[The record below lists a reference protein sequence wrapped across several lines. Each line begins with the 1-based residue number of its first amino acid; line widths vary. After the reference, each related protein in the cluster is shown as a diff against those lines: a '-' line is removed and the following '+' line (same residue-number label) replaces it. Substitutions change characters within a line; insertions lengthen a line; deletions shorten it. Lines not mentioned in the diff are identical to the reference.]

1 MKEDGARWKAHLN
14 GSRSHAEVMNKS
26 WNGKTLTDLKGSIKL
41 QRTEEFAAFLIRE
54 IVRGLDD
61 DD

>member
-1 MKEDGARWKAHLN
+1 MAPDASG
-14 GSRSHAEVMNKS
+14 
-26 WNGKTLTDLKGSIKL
+26 GKRMIYIILFLL
-41 QRTEEFAAFLIRE
+41 VFAAFLILE

>member
-1 MKEDGARWKAHLN
+1 MAQEASGGERMTYLILFFL
-14 GSRSHAEVMNKS
+14 V
-26 WNGKTLTDLKGSIKL
+26 
-41 QRTEEFAAFLIRE
+41 FAAFMIRE

>member
-1 MKEDGARWKAHLN
+1 MRIVDVAPAASGGERMTYIVLFF
-14 GSRSHAEVMNKS
+14 
-26 WNGKTLTDLKGSIKL
+26 LI
-41 QRTEEFAAFLIRE
+41 FAAFLIRE

>member
-1 MKEDGARWKAHLN
+1 MRIIELAPDASGGERMTYIVLFFL
-14 GSRSHAEVMNKS
+14 V
-26 WNGKTLTDLKGSIKL
+26 
-41 QRTEEFAAFLIRE
+41 FAALLIRE

>member
-1 MKEDGARWKAHLN
+1 MAPDASGGERMIYLILFFL
-14 GSRSHAEVMNKS
+14 V
-26 WNGKTLTDLKGSIKL
+26 
-41 QRTEEFAAFLIRE
+41 FAAFLIRE

>member
-1 MKEDGARWKAHLN
+1 MAPAASG
-14 GSRSHAEVMNKS
+14 
-26 WNGKTLTDLKGSIKL
+26 GKRMTYIILFFLV
-41 QRTEEFAAFLIRE
+41 FAAFLIRE

>member
-1 MKEDGARWKAHLN
+1 MRIIELASAASGGERMTYIVLFFL
-14 GSRSHAEVMNKS
+14 V
-26 WNGKTLTDLKGSIKL
+26 
-41 QRTEEFAAFLIRE
+41 FAAFLIRE

>member
-1 MKEDGARWKAHLN
+1 MRGALFGMAQEASGGEQMIYIALFLL
-14 GSRSHAEVMNKS
+14 V
-26 WNGKTLTDLKGSIKL
+26 
-41 QRTEEFAAFLIRE
+41 FAAFLIRE

>member
-1 MKEDGARWKAHLN
+1 MRIIELAPDASGGCRMTYILLFFL
-14 GSRSHAEVMNKS
+14 V
-26 WNGKTLTDLKGSIKL
+26 
-41 QRTEEFAAFLIRE
+41 FAAFLIRE